1 MVEIKNILVP
11 TDCSELSQK
20 ALQYAISLAKTF
32 KAKMTLLYVTDY
44 TSIVGI
50 ESRYIPD
57 ELFQKLL
64 EEKKKSDEKQLE
76 DFWRY
81 NNDSDIKAELI
92 ILNGDTYSQII
103 KFAKQVNI
111 DIIIMGTHGRT
122 GFQHVLMG
130 SVAEKVVRYSPYPV
144 LTVKSEGYQF
154 KAADHAKI
162 A

>member
-32 KAKMTLLYVTDY
+32 KAKMTLLYVTDDI
-44 TSIVGI
+44 SAMGI
-50 ESRYIPD
+50 EAGYLPD
-57 ELFQKLL
+57 QVIQKMFD
-64 EEKKKSDEKQLE
+64 EKKKSDEKQLE
-76 DFWRY
+76 DFWSH
-81 NNDSDIKAELI
+81 NNKSDVKAELK
-92 ILNGDTYSQII
+92 ILNGDTYSQIV
-103 KFAKQVNI
+103 KFAKKVNI

-122 GFQHVLMG
+122 GFQHILMG

-154 KAADHAKI
+154 KSADHAKI

>member
-20 ALQYAISLAKTF
+20 ALLYAISLAETF
-32 KAKMTLLYVTDY
+32 KAKMTLLYVADY
-44 TSIVGI
+44 TSVAGMD
-50 ESRYIPD
+50 SRYIPD
-57 ELFQKLL
+57 EVFQKLL
-64 EEKKKSDEKQLE
+64 DEKKKSDEKQLE
-76 DFWRY
+76 DFWRH
-81 NNDSDIKAELI
+81 NNNSDVKAELK
-92 ILNGDTYSQII
+92 ILNGDTYSQIV

-122 GFQHVLMG
+122 GLQHILMG

-154 KAADHAKI
+154 KSVDHAKM